1 MVHLSPFTVL
11 VLLLAAALAL
21 PPVSALYDF
30 EGLPLAVTAQGTVQG
45 DLLTFGTY
53 GLDNPPY
60 ELRFA
65 LPSAPRYARV
75 YTGVWGGTE
84 KYTGWAD
91 LVINN
96 KKKVRYLLYGDRDQ
110 NRDLYE
116 SGHGIYWIAYETT
129 DLLTKGDNLITVTTS
144 KDAEGNKLDGRVYAI
159 VVVAAVDNPSS
170 GTQTQ
175 YWLAEG
181 NENLHGEGWAGT
193 NPTKHESAD
202 VTFAGAD
209 LTGLSRANLSI
220 LLLAGGKGQPDYVE
234 LDGQSLGVPVRAAN
248 GTNVTDI
255 GDEVSFDAGG
265 GPGTPSRYVDMETFD
280 VTPLVREKNTVRFLR
295 GRDLDGDGLIATT
308 GDAPEGE
315 DYIHPVLAL
324 LTLTKPGSAAAVDL
338 AAGDLRADDAYT
350 GESAVMSAEIRSLGA
365 IPSAPVPVIFRVDGT
380 TINTTPVQMP
390 AGGVAVARV
399 PWKAEGGTHTISAE
413 VASTADVRADN
424 NAISRDITVG
434 TPPDLSLAAGAPV
447 RKGASDGPAPT
458 KAPLAVFP
466 VLAAAGVLLA
476 LRGRRPPRA
485 AVPAAVLALAA
496 TLALAGLIVPAG
508 AVSGTQEYT
517 LPLTIT
523 NGGGSDAP
531 SFTVTVWLD
540 GENVAEKRIDN
551 GVRAHSSVSVNI
563 PVFTTPGTHELKIVL
578 DEAGL
583 VRDSNRDNNLV
594 RDRYEFP
601 E

>member
-159 VVVAAVDNPSS
+159 VVVSAVDNPSS

-380 TINTTPVQMP
+380 TINTTPVQVP

-447 RKGASDGPAPT
+447 RKGVSDGPAPT

-476 LRGRRPPRA
+476 LLGRRPPRA
-485 AVPAAVLALAA
+485 AVPATVLALAA

-523 NGGGSDAP
+523 NSGGSDAP
-531 SFTVTVWLD
+531 SFTVMVWLD

-551 GVRAHSSVSVNI
+551 GVRAHSSVIVNI
-563 PVFTTPGTHELKIVL
+563 PLFTTPGTHELKIVL

-583 VRDSNRDNNLV
+583 VRDNNRDNNLV